1 LIEPGCELDPAQAAR
16 QIMRKADRLMR
27 IDAQRASQSR
37 LIVLMAERLPIT
49 HVAIQARH
57 LAPLRLQLIRR
68 VVLVGQSNVRD

>member
-1 LIEPGCELDPAQAAR
+1 
-16 QIMRKADRLMR
+16 
-27 IDAQRASQSR
+27 
-37 LIVLMAERLPIT
+37 MAERLPIT